1 MSRRSKSE
9 SAGFGGCGQIPDDAE
24 NKAASAGRNP
34 IIYKN
39 RKKLVAVRQKN
50 GMTKKVMPF

>member
-39 RKKLVAVRQKN
+39 RKKLVAVR
-50 GMTKKVMPF
+50 KKTA